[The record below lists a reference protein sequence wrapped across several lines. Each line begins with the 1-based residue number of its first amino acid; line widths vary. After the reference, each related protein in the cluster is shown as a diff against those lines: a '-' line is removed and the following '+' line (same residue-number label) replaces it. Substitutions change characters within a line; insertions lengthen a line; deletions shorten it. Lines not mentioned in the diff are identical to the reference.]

1 MSKKILFIEDFPII
15 QNLYGDFLKAN
26 GYHVDIASDGQT
38 ALDKVQ
44 DNEYDFVLVD
54 LLLPNVNGIEFL
66 EKFTDRPEQTKVI
79 VLSDFNEP
87 KTYERAQKLNITA
100 YLIKAD
106 NTPSQLLEKLNAYSS
121 EQTTDISSESSSST

>member
-26 GYHVDIASDGQT
+26 GFHVDIASDGQA

-44 DNEYDFVLVD
+44 SAVYDFVLVD

-87 KTYERAQKLNITA
+87 KTYERAQKLDIAA
-100 YLIKAD
+100 YLIKAE
-106 NTPSQLLEKLNAYSS
+106 NTPSQLLEKLNKYST
-121 EQTTDISSESSSST
+121 EE

>member
-15 QNLYGDFLKAN
+15 QNLYGDFLKSN
-26 GYHVDIASDGQT
+26 GYHVDIASDGQA

-44 DNEYDFVLVD
+44 NMVYDFVLVD

-66 EKFTDRPEQTKVI
+66 EKFTDRPDQTKVI

-87 KTYERAQKLNITA
+87 KTYERARKLNITA

-106 NTPSQLLEKLNAYSS
+106 NTPSQLLEKLNKYSNEKS
-121 EQTTDISSESSSST
+121 N